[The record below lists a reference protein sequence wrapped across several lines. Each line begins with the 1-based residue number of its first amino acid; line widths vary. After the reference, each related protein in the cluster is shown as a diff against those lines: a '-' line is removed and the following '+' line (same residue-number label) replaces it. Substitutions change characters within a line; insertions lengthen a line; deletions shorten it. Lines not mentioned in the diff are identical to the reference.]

1 VSFRRAALVLT
12 AAAITF
18 AVAGTAA
25 ATIVPQKGIAGAR
38 LLMSKAEVRDV
49 LGNPDRVEHGTNDFG
64 PFTIF
69 RYRPKLSVTFQG
81 NQEAT
86 AITTRRFREKT
97 PKGIGRGSTE
107 AELENAH
114 PKAKCRT
121 EGPGFRHCWIGRFQP
136 GRRVTD
142 FRIRD
147 GKVSRVTV
155 AFVID

>member
-1 VSFRRAALVLT
+1 MSFRRAALVLA

-18 AVAGTAA
+18 AVAATAA

-38 LLMSKAEVRDV
+38 LLMSKAEVREV

-69 RYRPKLSVTFQG
+69 RYRPKLSVIFQG
-81 NQEAT
+81 NQKAT
-86 AITTRRFREKT
+86 AITTRRFSEKT

-107 AELENAH
+107 AALKGAH

-155 AFVID
+155 AFVVD